1 MSRPRALITGA
12 SAGIGSEF
20 ARVFAAHGYDLV
32 LVARREDRL
41 NALRDELTPIG
52 ADIVV
57 IAKDLALK
65 TSARALY
72 QEVNGR
78 GLTIDVLVNNAGVAY
93 GGAFTAMDADAVAR
107 MVLVNAATLAVLTR
121 LFVTDMVARGS
132 GRILN
137 VASLSAFQAVPSMSL
152 YAATKAFVLSFS
164 EGLAEEIRG
173 TGVTVT
179 ALCPGLTDTEMV
191 RDIAPPGGAFPEVP
205 SFMISDVKSV
215 AREGYDA
222 CASGEVVRVPGLAN
236 QLSALWSQ
244 TQPRWLVRT
253 LGGLIGRQLLRP

>member
-1 MSRPRALITGA
+1 MARPRALITGA
-12 SAGIGSEF
+12 SAGIGAEF

-41 NALRDELTPIG
+41 NALRDELTATG
-52 ADIVV
+52 AAVLV

-65 TSARALY
+65 TAARGLY
-72 QEVNGR
+72 QDVKSC
-78 GLTIDVLVNNAGVAY
+78 GLTIDVLVNNAGIAY
-93 GGAFTAMDADAVAR
+93 GGAFTAMDAEAVAR
-107 MVLVNAATLAVLTR
+107 MVSLNATTLAVLTR
-121 LFVTDMVARGS
+121 CFVTDMVARGS

-137 VASLSAFQAVPSMSL
+137 VSSLSAFQAVPSMSL

-164 EGLAEEIRG
+164 EGLAEELRG

-179 ALCPGLTDTEMV
+179 ALCPGFTDTDMV
-191 RDIAPPGGAFPEVP
+191 HDIAPGGAVPEVP

-215 AREGYDA
+215 VKEGYDA
-222 CASGEVVRVPGLAN
+222 CVRGEAVHVPGLAN

-253 LGGLIGRQLLRP
+253 LGGFIGRQLLRP

>member
-1 MSRPRALITGA
+1 MARPRALITGA
-12 SAGIGSEF
+12 SAGIGAEF

-41 NALRDELTPIG
+41 NALRDELTATG
-52 ADIVV
+52 ADVLV

-65 TSARALY
+65 TAARGLY
-72 QEVNGR
+72 QDVKSC
-78 GLTIDVLVNNAGVAY
+78 GLTIDVLVNNAGIAY
-93 GGAFTAMDADAVAR
+93 GGAFTAMDAEAVAR
-107 MVLVNAATLAVLTR
+107 MVSLNATTLAVLTR
-121 LFVTDMVARGS
+121 CFVTDMVARGS

-137 VASLSAFQAVPSMSL
+137 VSSLSAFQAVPSMSL

-164 EGLAEEIRG
+164 EGLAEELRG

-179 ALCPGLTDTEMV
+179 ALCPGFTDTDMV
-191 RDIAPPGGAFPEVP
+191 HDIAPGGAVPEVP

-215 AREGYDA
+215 VKEGYDA
-222 CASGEVVRVPGLAN
+222 CVRGEAVHVPGLAN

-253 LGGLIGRQLLRP
+253 LGGFIGRQLLRP